1 MAPSRSEQT
10 RSADGRGET
19 LSREDELKELASD
32 LSRAVETARRV
43 GLPTTVYLLS
53 MALVEVR
60 EAAADQDGNN
70 NGAA

>member
-1 MAPSRSEQT
+1 M
-10 RSADGRGET
+10 GGT
-19 LSREDELKELASD
+19 LSRGDELKELVSD

-60 EAAADQDGNN
+60 EAAAADDGDDDD
-70 NGAA
+70 AA

>member
-1 MAPSRSEQT
+1 MS
-10 RSADGRGET
+10 RGEQ
-19 LSREDELKELASD
+19 LKELASD

-60 EAAADQDGNN
+60 EAAAADDGHDDD
-70 NGAA
+70 AT

>member
-1 MAPSRSEQT
+1 M
-10 RSADGRGET
+10 
-19 LSREDELKELASD
+19 SREEKIKELAVD

-60 EAAADQDGNN
+60 EAA
-70 NGAA
+70 GATGGTDTARPEF

>member
-1 MAPSRSEQT
+1 M
-10 RSADGRGET
+10 GGT
-19 LSREDELKELASD
+19 LSRGDELKELVSD

-60 EAAADQDGNN
+60 EAAATDDGDDDD
-70 NGAA
+70 AA